1 MLIVVSITFKFTRYD
16 MQKWNF
22 LCLQIIVHI
31 RYKRINHIF
40 KKNIFLIWNIETDRN
55 KSLHFN
61 HNINGMLTY
70 IFDITNQKL
79 KKYIEKSFKIL
90 LNKLISQD
98 VNPIHINYFSMVH
111 IINRWFFWL
120 CSFLY
125 FKKISLNLIY
135 LNYLTKWTN
144 FKIEY
149 KLFFNTYMRSHIKI
163 LILKD
168 LCGIEI
174 LIILF
179 TF

>member
-1 MLIVVSITFKFTRYD
+1 M
-16 MQKWNF
+16 
-22 LCLQIIVHI
+22 
-31 RYKRINHIF
+31 
-40 KKNIFLIWNIETDRN
+40 IWNIETDRN
-55 KSLHFN
+55 ESLHFN

-70 IFDITNQKL
+70 IFDIKNQKL
-79 KKYIEKSFKIL
+79 KHYIEKSFKIL

-98 VNPIHINYFSMVH
+98 VNPIHITYLSMVH

-125 FKKISLNLIY
+125 FKKISLHLIY